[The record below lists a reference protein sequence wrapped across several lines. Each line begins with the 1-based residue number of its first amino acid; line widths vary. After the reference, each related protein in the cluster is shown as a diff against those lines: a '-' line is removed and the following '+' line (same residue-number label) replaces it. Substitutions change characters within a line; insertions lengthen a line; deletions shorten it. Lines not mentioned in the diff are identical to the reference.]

1 MRKCGVYHTPKLVC
15 KNTCSEKESD
25 TPTKKQSN
33 AHIVVK
39 I

>member
-1 MRKCGVYHTPKLVC
+1 MIKCVAYPTPKLVC
-15 KNTCSEKESD
+15 KNTSPENESD
-25 TPTKKQSN
+25 TPTKYQSS